1 MVGLG
6 VLLIIL
12 GAGSM
17 ILQEM
22 GYEFRILSWATD
34 YQPFAGI
41 VIAVVG
47 VAVLGVAIAQ
57 KKSKEKQNIPP
68 AA

>member
-1 MVGLG
+1 
-6 VLLIIL
+6 
-12 GAGSM
+12 
-17 ILQEM
+17 
-22 GYEFRILSWATD
+22 
-34 YQPFAGI
+34 
-41 VIAVVG
+41 VIALVG

>member
-17 ILQEM
+17 ILQEL

-41 VIAVVG
+41 VIALVG
-47 VAVLGVAIAQ
+47 VAVLGVAIAR
-57 KKSKEKQNIPP
+57 KKKEKQNVPP